1 MGEKHSQNFWSRFPF
16 YRKYKHHMRIYI
28 LALLSLFI
36 LAACGKKKAEKKA
49 EAVEKKEQEDGVYTF
64 NKEKP
69 YPYETGIIEYKYTG
83 GLEGSQIIYFK
94 DYGRVLSVEEN
105 YVNKTAPVAARTHQL
120 FINTPDKYYFIN
132 LETKLGYV
140 AQRNDSAVKEQVN
153 LLGDITSIGIDST
166 MNKNGY
172 TPSGTTDIAG
182 KKCRVYKSATG
193 ESEFCFWE
201 GMNIRT
207 QMSLGPNVKYKL
219 EAVKINE
226 NAKVP
231 EDKFTPPSDAK
242 MLDYIKYLKEET
254 RDKL

>member
-1 MGEKHSQNFWSRFPF
+1 
-16 YRKYKHHMRIYI
+16 MRIYI
-28 LALLSLFI
+28 LAAFSLF
-36 LAACGKKKAEKKA
+36 LAACGNENSAVREEKAENKQDV
-49 EAVEKKEQEDGVYTF
+49 EAPYTF
-64 NKEKP
+64 NKDKP

-83 GLEGSQIIYFK
+83 GLEGTQIVYFK
-94 DYGRVLSVEEN
+94 DNGKVLSVEEN
-105 YVNKTAPVAARTHQL
+105 YVNKSAPVAARTHQL
-120 FINTPDKYYFIN
+120 FINTPDKYYFVN
-132 LETKLGYV
+132 LETKMGYV

-153 LLGDITSIGIDST
+153 LLGDITTIGIDST

-226 NAKVP
+226 NARVP
-231 EDKFTPPSDAK
+231 DDKFTPPADAK
-242 MLDYIKYLKEET
+242 ILDYSKYLKEET

>member
-1 MGEKHSQNFWSRFPF
+1 MN
-16 YRKYKHHMRIYI
+16 MRIYI
-28 LALLSLFI
+28 LAALSALM
-36 LAACGKKKAEKKA
+36 LAACGNESSVLREEKAENKQG
-49 EAVEKKEQEDGVYTF
+49 EEIEYSF
-64 NKEKP
+64 NKDKP

-83 GLEGSQIIYFK
+83 GLEGSQVIYFK
-94 DYGRVLSVEEN
+94 DNGRVMSVEED

-132 LETKLGYV
+132 LETKMGYV
-140 AQRNDSAVKEQVN
+140 AMRNDSAVKEQVN
-153 LLGDITSIGIDST
+153 LLGDITTIGIDST
-166 MNKNGY
+166 MHKNGY
-172 TPSGTTDIAG
+172 TLSGTTDIAG

-219 EAVKINE
+219 EAVKIDE

-231 EDKFTPPSDAK
+231 DDKFTPPSDAK
-242 MLDYIKYLKEET
+242 ILDYSKYLKEET